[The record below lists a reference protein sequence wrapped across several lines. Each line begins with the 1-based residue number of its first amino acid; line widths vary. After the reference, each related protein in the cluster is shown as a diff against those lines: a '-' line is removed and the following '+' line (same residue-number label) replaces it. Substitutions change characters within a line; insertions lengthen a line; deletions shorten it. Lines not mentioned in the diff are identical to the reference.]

1 MNTLSATLENTTN
14 PEEDLSNA
22 PVQQRPLAPTL
33 SIAERDQLF
42 RQLVVGEQDAKRWL
56 ESMAT
61 VPDCSHFAIE
71 VDNQAM
77 GAIGVMIGQGIFS
90 KTAEFGYWIGEA
102 WWGRGI
108 ASAASLAFSRFVM
121 HHFQLHRLQA
131 YVFEWNPRSMRVLEK
146 CGFAHEAILARS
158 AVKDGQVVNEH
169 LYALT
174 DRQLRTPDKRINPDY
189 DSQRGSTAFTVS

>member
-1 MNTLSATLENTTN
+1 MIIQTDRCILRPWSNDDASALIRVANNRKIWRNLTHQF
-14 PEEDLSNA
+14 PH
-22 PVQQRPLAPTL
+22 P
-33 SIAERDQLF
+33 F
-42 RQLVVGEQDAKRWL
+42 GEQDAKRWL